1 MGFCRLAKYFDLII
15 YILLNCNYL
24 SSLRMIDL
32 GQLSDNLESV
42 HFYFEIIR
50 TCIKTWISIE
60 IHRNTY
66 KYTLNNPIQSIL
78 PQSEF
83 IYWYVSNYSMI
94 KSVNFENH
102 LLLTASSF
110 FLLRLGINS
119 FHFEVH
125 KKCFEY
131 GRNIFVKI

>member
-1 MGFCRLAKYFDLII
+1 MGFCRLAKYFVLII

-32 GQLSDNLESV
+32 GQLSDHFESDSFDLEN
-42 HFYFEIIR
+42 IR
-50 TCIKTWISIE
+50 TCILIWISIK
-60 IHRNTY
+60 I
-66 KYTLNNPIQSIL
+66 YTNKSIL

-83 IYWYVSNYSMI
+83 IHWYVSNYSMI

>member
-32 GQLSDNLESV
+32 GQLSDHFESDSFDLEN
-42 HFYFEIIR
+42 IR
-50 TCIKTWISIE
+50 TCILIWISIK
-60 IHRNTY
+60 I
-66 KYTLNNPIQSIL
+66 YTNKSI
-78 PQSEF
+78 PTQSEF
-83 IYWYVSNYSMI
+83 IHWYISNYSMI